1 MLIDLTL
8 RITPKMISDAEGNE
22 KKALTGH
29 LGTHFDVMNKEFP
42 LSYTELKGIV
52 FDVSQIIEQEIGV
65 SDINIDAIGDAK
77 FVALYSGMIE
87 RETYGTIAYFK
98 EHPQLSHNLIEV
110 LLEKKICIIGVDF
123 AGLRRGLE
131 HTPTD
136 QYCADRGAFVVEN
149 MISLGTILKVNH
161 KFIARTFPMNFCD
174 MTGLPCRV
182 IAVVEPEKGI

>member
-8 RITPKMISDAEGNE
+8 RVTPKMIADAEGNE
-22 KKALTGH
+22 KKALSGH

-42 LSYTELKGIV
+42 LSYTELTGIV
-52 FDVSQIIEQEIGV
+52 FDVSQVREQEISV

-77 FVALYSGMIE
+77 FVAFYSGMIE
-87 RETYGTIAYFK
+87 REIYGSIAYFK
-98 EHPQLSHNLIEV
+98 DHPQLSHALIQA

-123 AGLRRGLE
+123 AGLRRGPE

-136 QYCADRGAFVVEN
+136 QYCADQGVFVIEN
-149 MISLGTILKVNH
+149 LTSLGAVLRGSH
-161 KFIARTFPMNFCD
+161 KFIARTFPINFSD

-182 IAVVEPEKGI
+182 IAEVKPEKDI